1 LAISQQKKNKKLGGY
16 LRKQGKRATR
26 SPCRRGHEGMI
37 WCPQKRKGE
46 REGWEKG
53 VAGKSKFFNS
63 KMNEF
68 KKWIL

>member
-1 LAISQQKKNKKLGGY
+1 
-16 LRKQGKRATR
+16 
-26 SPCRRGHEGMI
+26 MI